1 MAKIDMS
8 SLKVLVI
15 DDEDF
20 MRKLIG
26 RVLHDIGVR
35 EIVLAENGA
44 QGLGSVQA
52 LGAQIDVIICDLEMP
67 TMNGT
72 EFVRN
77 LRKLPDQQM
86 SRIPVVILTGHS
98 DEDHIIGV
106 VEQGINGY
114 LVKPVAKKA
123 LEARLSN
130 AIMGPM
136 IDPSKLKRKT

>member
-20 MRKLIG
+20 MRKLVG

-35 EIVLAENGA
+35 EVVSAENGA

-52 LGAQIDVIICDLEMP
+52 LGSQIDVIICDLEMP
-67 TMNGT
+67 TMDGT
-72 EFVRN
+72 EFVDR
-77 LRKLPDQQM
+77 LRKLPDAKM
-86 SRIPVVILTGHS
+86 SKIPVVILTGHS
-98 DEDHIIGV
+98 DEEHIV
-106 VEQGINGY
+106 KAVEKGINGY
-114 LVKPVAKKA
+114 LVKPIAKNA
-123 LEARLSN
+123 LEKRLSS

-136 IDPSKLKRKT
+136 IDPSKLKKS

>member
-8 SLKVLVI
+8 SLKILVI

-20 MRKLIG
+20 MRKLVG

-35 EIVLAENGA
+35 EVISAENGA

-52 LGAQIDVIICDLEMP
+52 LGSQIDVIICDLEMP

-72 EFVRN
+72 EFVEK
-77 LRKLPDQQM
+77 LRSLPDQKM

-98 DEDHIIGV
+98 DEEHIVNV
-106 VEQGINGY
+106 VEKGINGY
-114 LVKPVAKKA
+114 LVKPINKQA
-123 LEARLSN
+123 LESRLSS

-136 IDPSKLKRKT
+136 IDPAKLKRS